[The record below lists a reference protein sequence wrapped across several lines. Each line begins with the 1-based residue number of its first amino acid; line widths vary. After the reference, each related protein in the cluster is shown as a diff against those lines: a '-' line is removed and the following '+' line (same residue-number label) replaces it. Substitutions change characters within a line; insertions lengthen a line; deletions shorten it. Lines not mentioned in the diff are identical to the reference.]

1 MIDGVQGAA
10 GDHIERVGRLAGK
23 HHVLATRE
31 KEGKMRRTWIAL
43 VSAFFVLLAAQ
54 AAAAS
59 VTKFTFNDVTLP
71 DGQVGEIEASV
82 KILKNKPDS
91 VTCSY
96 FTDDYQESLGYYFD
110 FHEPAPTESDA
121 VVQICLDGY
130 DERHV

>member
-1 MIDGVQGAA
+1 MRHTMIAVTSALLLV
-10 GDHIERVGRLAGK
+10 VG
-23 HHVLATRE
+23 
-31 KEGKMRRTWIAL
+31 
-43 VSAFFVLLAAQ
+43 AQ

-91 VTCSY
+91 VNCSY
-96 FTDDYQESLGYYFD
+96 FTDDYQDSLGYYFD

-121 VVQICLDGY
+121 VLEICLDGY